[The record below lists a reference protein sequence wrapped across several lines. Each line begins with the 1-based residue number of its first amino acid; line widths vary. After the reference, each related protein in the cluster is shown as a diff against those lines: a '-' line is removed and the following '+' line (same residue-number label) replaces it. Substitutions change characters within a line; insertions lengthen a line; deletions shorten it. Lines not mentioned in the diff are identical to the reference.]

1 MNQYLKKMQ
10 DKCNLMH
17 KFVKIEKVLLK
28 IEIILLFIQL
38 YLLFFKNI
46 FILKLFVLI
55 PILIISIITSILT
68 SKAKKIKE
76 EVFELARESERELVR
91 ESEREKKE
99 ILEDKMKEEEFFIE
113 LRNLIW
119 NEFPYCRL
127 NKIKTYDTLICLNKD
142 FEDTIIIDVDFVYLN
157 IGKHLRYQIKENDI
171 RKKGKKLEKE
181 LSARV
186 LYDIKNLQKENIE

>member
-1 MNQYLKKMQ
+1 MDQYLKKMQ

-17 KFVKIEKVLLK
+17 KFVKIEKGLLK
-28 IEIILLFIQL
+28 IQIIFLFIILYLFL
-38 YLLFFKNI
+38 FKNI

-55 PILIISIITSILT
+55 PMFIIAIINSILT
-68 SKAKKIKE
+68 LKARKLKE
-76 EVFELARESERELVR
+76 EVLELSRESERELVR
-91 ESEREKKE
+91 EAEKE

-119 NEFPYCRL
+119 KEFPYCRL

>member
-1 MNQYLKKMQ
+1 MIMNQYLKKMQ

-17 KFVKIEKVLLK
+17 KFVRIQKVLLN
-28 IEIILLFIQL
+28 IQIIFSFIML
-38 YLLFFKNI
+38 YLVLFKNI
-46 FILKLFVLI
+46 FILKLVVLI
-55 PILIISIITSILT
+55 PILLLALISNILT
-68 SKAKKIKE
+68 LKQDKLK
-76 EVFELARESERELVR
+76 REIFALQLLQDVYQENQ
-91 ESEREKKE
+91 KKE

-127 NKIKTYDTLICLNKD
+127 SKIKTYDTLICLIKD
-142 FEDTIIIDVDFVYLN
+142 FENTIIIDVDFVYLN

-171 RKKGKKLEKE
+171 RKNGKKLEKE

>member
-1 MNQYLKKMQ
+1 MC
-10 DKCNLMH
+10 DWMH
-17 KFVKIEKVLLK
+17 KIAKIEKVLLNIK
-28 IEIILLFIQL
+28 AIFCFVML
-38 YLLFFKNI
+38 YLIFFKNI
-46 FILKLFVLI
+46 FTLKLLVLIFMVIIDIITFILKLKSKKLKNEVL
-55 PILIISIITSILT
+55 
-68 SKAKKIKE
+68 
-76 EVFELARESERELVR
+76 ELARESERE
-91 ESEREKKE
+91 SERELARE